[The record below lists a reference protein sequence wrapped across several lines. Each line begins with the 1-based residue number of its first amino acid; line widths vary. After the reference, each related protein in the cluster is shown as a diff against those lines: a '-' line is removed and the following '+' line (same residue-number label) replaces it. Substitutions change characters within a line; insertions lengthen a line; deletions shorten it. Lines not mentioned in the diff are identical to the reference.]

1 MDLLRLVALDPD
13 DLAAISAHL
22 QDALLRV
29 GDIVYLPK
37 ERRFVIQTRR
47 FDWEADAPRR
57 RLTCMH
63 FEHVTGVRVRGI
75 DQGNKDAVLNL
86 LAISFDERDAPS
98 GTATLIFAEGGAI
111 QVDLECIE
119 MQMKDIGPVWAAEN
133 RPSHDDQKPDQKQD
147 RTQAERL

>member
-13 DLAAISAHL
+13 DLAVISAHL

-37 ERRFVIQTRR
+37 ERRFVLQTRR
-47 FDWEADAPRR
+47 FDWEAESPRR

-75 DQGNKDAVLNL
+75 DQADKDAVLNL
-86 LAISFDERDAPS
+86 LAISFDEGDAPS

-119 MQMKDIGPVWAAEN
+119 MQMKDIGPVWAAES
-133 RPSHDDQKPDQKQD
+133 RPSHEEEKLDRKPDGK
-147 RTQAERL
+147 QAERL

>member
-13 DLAAISAHL
+13 DLAVISAHL

-29 GDIVYLPK
+29 GDIIYLPK
-37 ERRFVIQTRR
+37 ERRFVVQTRR
-47 FDWEADAPRR
+47 FDWEANTPQR

-63 FEHVTGVRVRGI
+63 FEHVTGVRVRGV
-75 DQGNKDAVLNL
+75 DQADKDAVLNL

-119 MQMKDIGPVWAAEN
+119 MQMKDIGPVWAAES
-133 RPSHDDQKPDQKQD
+133 RPSHEDLKQD
-147 RTQAERL
+147 RQPDEKRAERL

>member
-13 DLAAISAHL
+13 DLAVISAHL

-29 GDIVYLPK
+29 GDIIYLPK
-37 ERRFVIQTRR
+37 ERRFVVQTRR
-47 FDWEADAPRR
+47 FDWEANTPQR

-75 DQGNKDAVLNL
+75 DQADKDAVLNL

-119 MQMKDIGPVWAAEN
+119 MQMKDIGPIWAAES
-133 RPSHDDQKPDQKQD
+133 RPSHEDQKPDG
-147 RTQAERL
+147 TQVERL

>member
-13 DLAAISAHL
+13 DLAVISAHL

-29 GDIVYLPK
+29 GDIIYLPK
-37 ERRFVIQTRR
+37 ERRFVVQTRR
-47 FDWEADAPRR
+47 FDWEANTPQR

-63 FEHVTGVRVRGI
+63 FEHVTGVRVRGV
-75 DQGNKDAVLNL
+75 DQADKDAVLNL

-119 MQMKDIGPVWAAEN
+119 MQMKDIGPVWTAES
-133 RPSHDDQKPDQKQD
+133 RPSHEDLKQD
-147 RTQAERL
+147 RKPDEKRAERL

>member
-1 MDLLRLVALDPD
+1 MDLLKLVAFDPE
-13 DLAAISAHL
+13 DLAVISAHL

-47 FDWEADAPRR
+47 FDWEADKPQR

-63 FEHVTGVRVRGI
+63 FENVTGVRVRGI
-75 DQGNKDAVLNL
+75 EQTNKDAVLNL
-86 LAISFDERDAPS
+86 LAIAFDERDAPS

-133 RPSHDDQKPDQKQD
+133 RPAHEDQPQ
-147 RTQAERL
+147 QAERL

>member
-1 MDLLRLVALDPD
+1 MDLLRLVALDPE
-13 DLAAISAHL
+13 DLAVVSAHL

-29 GDIVYLPK
+29 GDMIYLPK
-37 ERRFVIQTRR
+37 ERRFALQLRR
-47 FDWEADAPRR
+47 FDWEAQSDTPQR

-75 DQGNKDAVLNL
+75 EQANKDVVLNL
-86 LAISFDERDAPS
+86 LAISFEERDAPS

-119 MQMKDIGPVWAAEN
+119 MQMKDLGPVWAAES
-133 RPSHDDQKPDQKQD
+133 RPTHEEQP
-147 RTQAERL
+147 AERL

>member
-13 DLAAISAHL
+13 DLAVISAHL

-37 ERRFVIQTRR
+37 ERRFVVQTRR
-47 FDWEADAPRR
+47 FDWEASAPQR

-75 DQGNKDAVLNL
+75 DQADKDAVLNL

-119 MQMKDIGPVWAAEN
+119 MQMKDIGPIWAAES
-133 RPSHDDQKPDQKQD
+133 RPSHEDQKPDEK
-147 RTQAERL
+147 QAERL